1 MEGSNDEA
9 GEYHADEQE
18 SDDAATSRG
27 LSNERA
33 AVYFFEHFVFLH
45 FDVSDAHSRGGFPNK
60 VMAFL
65 RLDEQFF
72 TVDLHEPRTHRS
84 RRWTT
89 KDRARGQNFGF

>member
-9 GEYHADEQE
+9 GEYHTDEQE
-18 SDDAATSRG
+18 SDDAAAG

-33 AVYFFEHFVFLH
+33 AVYFFEHLVFLH
-45 FDVSDAHSRGGFPNK
+45 FDVSDAHSRRAFPIK

-72 TVDLHEPRTHRS
+72 TLDLHEPRTHRTLP
-84 RRWTT
+84 WTT
-89 KDRARGQNFGF
+89 QDRARGQNFGF